1 MSFDSRRLA
10 NVKSKDTKVE
20 VAVRRMVHSLGVRY
34 RLHDAALPGHPDMVF
49 RGRQRIIFINGC
61 FWHRHQGCTSAQTPK
76 TRSSYWEQKFARTIE
91 RDETNYAALK
101 AAGWQVMVV
110 WECELSDKGKLV
122 ERLREF
128 LTQASSQAM

>member
-49 RGRQRIIFINGC
+49 RGRRKVIFINGC
-61 FWHRHQGCTSAQTPK
+61 FWHRHRGCRKTQTPK
-76 TRSSYWEQKFARTIE
+76 TSSRFWERKFSRTME
-91 RDETNYAALK
+91 RDESNCAALK
-101 AAGWQVMVV
+101 AAGWRVMVI
-110 WECELSDKGKLV
+110 WECELSEKRGLV
-122 ERLREF
+122 ERIREF
-128 LTQASSQAM
+128 LT